1 MNDLL
6 WRPKERSGQHAVACI
21 GETMVSFIPSAGAA
35 LDTAASVDLDVAGAE
50 SNVAMYLADH
60 GIDARWISRLGD
72 DAFGRRVLQ
81 RVQACGVDVSGVRTD
96 PQRPTGLL
104 FKDPKPPS
112 PSNGG
117 DTTVT
122 YRRKGSAASA
132 MGPDV
137 LELEAVRT
145 ASVWHLTGITPALSA
160 DCRDLVEAALSDD
173 VDDRPTTSFDV
184 NFRPAVW
191 QGLSVDPAD
200 LLHRYAQAADIVFV
214 GLDEAQSLW
223 GTDLIDA
230 RDVRTLLPAPHIL
243 VVKDGARA
251 ATAFCDHI
259 GVIMPAPHVDVVEPV
274 GAGDAFAAGFLAGLL
289 QGRPAEHCLLSG
301 HLTAAAALSVTGD
314 HGPLPS
320 PDEFARQLNA
330 LNVQLQGRTA
340 LH

>member
-6 WRPKERSGQHAVACI
+6 WRPKARSGQHSVACI

-81 RVQACGVDVSGVRTD
+81 RVQACGVNVSGVRTD

-104 FKDPKPPS
+104 FKDPGT

-117 DTTVT
+117 GTTVT

-160 DCRDLVEAALSDD
+160 DCHALVEAALGDD
-173 VDDRPTTSFDV
+173 VDDRPTVSFDV

-200 LLHRYAQAADIVFV
+200 LLHRCAQAADIVFV

-223 GTDLIDA
+223 GADLIDA

-251 ATAFCDHI
+251 ATAFCDQT
-259 GVIMPAPHVDVVEPV
+259 GVIVPAPQVDVVEPV

-330 LNVQLQGRTA
+330 LNIQLQGRTA